1 MKNSILL
8 ILLCITFFSCIPS
21 QPKNNYIIDIELIP
35 SLNEQK
41 ISIDNK
47 EAIKERLLKS
57 AVDVKVEILSSTT
70 ARIELAT
77 NSTQNHITSLLTQ
90 GGDLEFY
97 EVMPLNTISPAITY
111 LYESKLEKDTI
122 LLKEITEKFM
132 VANPNS
138 GSIGSSRIQ
147 DTATINRIFK
157 NPLQENI
164 PNTIFKWELPIPNS
178 DRLNLYAL
186 KIDKDGNPAMRG
198 NFIKDAK
205 QQFSHFGDP
214 SVGIEMNDL
223 GARLWERLTE
233 RAAQDNFPIAIV
245 VDGQVFSA
253 PFARQAIKGGSTE
266 ISGYFTVESARVLAQ
281 VLSSSTIPKFKVQ
294 NISLK
299 SIKE

>member
-8 ILLCITFFSCIPS
+8 ILLCTTVLSCIPS
-21 QPKNNYIIDIELIP
+21 EPKNNYIIDIELIP
-35 SLNEQK
+35 NQNEQK
-41 ISIDNK
+41 ISFDNK

-57 AVDVKVEILSSTT
+57 AVDVTIEILTNTT

-90 GGDLEFY
+90 NGNLEFY
-97 EVMPLNTISPAITY
+97 ETISLNSISPAIEY
-111 LYESKLEKDTI
+111 LYESKLEKDTT
-122 LLKEITEKFM
+122 LLKEFTEKFM
-132 VANPNS
+132 LANPNS
-138 GSIGSSRIQ
+138 GSIGSSRTQ

-164 PNTIFKWELPIPNS
+164 PNTIFKWELPIPNI

-186 KIDKDGNPAMRG
+186 KIDNHGNPAMRG
-198 NFIKDAK
+198 NFIKDAR

-214 SVGIEMNDL
+214 TVGIEMNDL
-223 GARLWERLTE
+223 GAKLWERLTE

-245 VDGQVFSA
+245 VDGQIFSA

-266 ISGYFTVESARVLAQ
+266 ISGHFTVESARLLAQ
-281 VLSSSTIPKFKVQ
+281 VLSSSTIPQFKVQ

-299 SIKE
+299 STKE